1 MPPKARLR
9 GVRISRLQGFSLGKL
24 ETRLTLDPHAGI
36 PRPDNE
42 AERLAALYRYG
53 VLDTAADADFDL
65 LAEIAAQLCGA
76 PFAFISFV
84 DADRVWYK
92 ASVGKKATQTPRDLD
107 YCSWAILEDVLL
119 SIPDLRQDHRTA
131 CIPLTAGPPFYQM
144 YNGANLVTSD
154 GMRIGTL
161 CVLDTKPAVLS
172 DACKNLLVR
181 LARQVVALMDL
192 RLRDREMAE
201 ALVMMQRLATEDS
214 LTGLLNRRAFL
225 DKLESEYERSRRF
238 DSPLALLLLDLDH
251 FKQINDGYGHAMGD
265 VILRTV
271 GEILKTRL
279 RIIDSAGRYGGEE
292 LCVLLPGTDLEG
304 ALIVAESLRQA
315 IASTAFV
322 HEGKSASA
330 TASFGVA
337 MTTLAGAGASALLQS
352 ADAAMYHAK
361 RGGRNQVAVADNSG
375 GLIQVATN

>member
-1 MPPKARLR
+1 LKPDA
-9 GVRISRLQGFSLGKL
+9 
-24 ETRLTLDPHAGI
+24 HAGI
-36 PRPDNE
+36 PHPANE
-42 AERLAALYRYG
+42 AERLATLHRYG

-76 PFAFISFV
+76 PYAFISFV

-92 ASVGKKATQTPRDLD
+92 ASFGKKATQTPRDKD
-107 YCSWAILEDVLL
+107 YCSWAILEQSLL
-119 SIPDLRQDHRTA
+119 SIPDLRQDPRTA
-131 CIPLTAGPPFYQM
+131 SIPLTVGPPFYLM
-144 YNGANLVTSD
+144 YNGANLVASN

-161 CVLDTKPAVLS
+161 CVLDTQSRELS

-201 ALVMMQRLATEDS
+201 ALVTMQRLATEDS
-214 LTGLLNRRAFL
+214 LTGLLNRRALL
-225 DKLESEYERSRRF
+225 DKLESEYERNRRF
-238 DSPLALLLLDLDH
+238 GSPLALLLLDLDH

-271 GEILKTRL
+271 GEILRSRL
-279 RIIDSAGRYGGEE
+279 RIVDSAGRYGGEE

-304 ALIVAESLRQA
+304 ALIVAESLREA
-315 IASTAFV
+315 IATTSFMLD
-322 HEGKSASA
+322 GKSASV

-337 MTTLAGAGASALLQS
+337 MTTFAVASANTLLQA
-352 ADAAMYHAK
+352 ADAAMYLAK
-361 RGGRNQVAVADNSG
+361 RGGRNQVQVADCNNALALTSANS
-375 GLIQVATN
+375 LLPKA